1 MIRNH
6 FKTAWRNLLR
16 NKSYAAIN
24 IVGLAIGIAAC
35 LLIFLIV
42 QFETSFDTFHS
53 KKDHIYRVITVF
65 HNPDGIHPS
74 SGTPLPI
81 SEGLRIDFPQ
91 LKQVSAIFQNDGSH
105 YTVGDGKL
113 GQPVKKFKEDY
124 AYYIEPQFFKI
135 FDFGWLAGNAN
146 TALSEPNTVVL
157 TRDEADKFFGNWHD
171 AIGKVI
177 KLENKTDLKVTGI
190 LENTPSNTDFPMKL
204 LISYATIRL
213 KTSNFYGNMHDWVS
227 TYGDNYC
234 FVILPD
240 NLSEKQFNADLT
252 TFVKKHKPADYVKDA
267 LQLQPLGDMHYNTEV
282 STFGGHGFSKE
293 LIKVV
298 SLIGIFLLVIACVNF
313 INLATAQAVNRSK
326 EVGIRKVLG
335 SNRSQ
340 LVLQFISETLIIT
353 LFAVALAVG
362 IAEIVLPF
370 VNDLLE
376 ISLKAA
382 FITEPILLLFLL
394 GLVVAVT
401 LLSGFYPALV
411 LSGFN
416 PIEALKNKIKAGRS
430 SGVSLRRVLVV
441 TQFFIAQVLVIGT
454 LVFIYQMDYFR
465 NKPLGFDKDA
475 IMTVPFPGDS
485 ISRTKLNTL
494 RDQLLSMPGIKDVSY
509 SFASPSDNNGWG
521 SDFKYDNSPK
531 QTNFNAQLKWADAEY
546 FNLYKL
552 QFVAGHA
559 YPKGDT
565 VRGYVVNETLTK
577 KLGIRDPKDAVGK
590 YIKLWDDKT
599 KYAQITGVVKDFN
612 ISSLKRAIQPVLM
625 SSWRD
630 VYQKINIKIQ
640 PQNINQTLASVE
652 KLWNSTFPDG
662 MYEYQF
668 LDDKIANF
676 YKAEDQQSKLA
687 KIFASI
693 AIFISCLGLY
703 GLISFM
709 AVQRVKE
716 VGIRKTL
723 GASVGQIVYLFSKEF
738 TLLIAIAFCISV
750 PVGWYLMH
758 KWLQDYTYKI
768 SIGPGIF
775 ILAILA
781 SITIAWVTVGYKAIR
796 AAMANP
802 VKSLRSE

>member
-267 LQLQPLGDMHYNTEV
+267 LQLQPLGVMHYNTEV

>member
-1 MIRNH
+1 
-6 FKTAWRNLLR
+6 
-16 NKSYAAIN
+16 
-24 IVGLAIGIAAC
+24 
-35 LLIFLIV
+35 
-42 QFETSFDTFHS
+42 
-53 KKDHIYRVITVF
+53 
-65 HNPDGIHPS
+65 
-74 SGTPLPI
+74 
-81 SEGLRIDFPQ
+81 
-91 LKQVSAIFQNDGSH
+91 
-105 YTVGDGKL
+105 
-113 GQPVKKFKEDY
+113 
-124 AYYIEPQFFKI
+124 
-135 FDFGWLAGNAN
+135 
-146 TALSEPNTVVL
+146 
-157 TRDEADKFFGNWHD
+157 
-171 AIGKVI
+171 
-177 KLENKTDLKVTGI
+177 
-190 LENTPSNTDFPMKL
+190 
-204 LISYATIRL
+204 
-213 KTSNFYGNMHDWVS
+213 VS